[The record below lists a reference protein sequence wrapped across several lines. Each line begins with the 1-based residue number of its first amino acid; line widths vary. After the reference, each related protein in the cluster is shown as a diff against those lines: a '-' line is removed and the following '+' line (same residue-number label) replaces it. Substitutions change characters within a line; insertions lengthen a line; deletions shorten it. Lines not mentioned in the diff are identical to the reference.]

1 MALESIKKEI
11 GKEIEATKCFVE
23 LAIAAQKCGYT
34 KAAKFFISEA
44 QEDCEHAFLY
54 ARELD
59 KYSGILDDDRNIVE
73 ITKAFYELE
82 YGAIER
88 ISDMYKEAHKE
99 DLRSIHPFLSKMM
112 GKHTED
118 CYRAKKLLQKI
129 EVLFSADSLSDI
141 ETLFED
147 EQDEDDNNLI
157 DN

>member
-11 GKEIEATKCFVE
+11 AKEIEASRCFIE

-59 KYSGILDDDRNIVE
+59 KYNGVTVDDRNIVE

-82 YGAIER
+82 HGAIER
-88 ISDMYKEAHKE
+88 ISEMYKEAHKE

-112 GKHTED
+112 GIHSED
-118 CYRAKKLLQKI
+118 TYRAKKLLQKI
-129 EVLFSADSLSDI
+129 NILFSADSLSDI
-141 ETLFED
+141 ESLFKD
-147 EQDEDDNNLI
+147 EHDENDNDLL